1 MFFLG
6 FGISIV
12 YSCFALSA
20 DSCVMNSLSI
30 KHEQKTF
37 ADLLL
42 KGRNMIF
49 MNLVF
54 NQSNSGEFLENK
66 KLERW
71 VWVANDYRYILSY
84 PEDVDVFSFGQ
95 LKAEYDSLE
104 VEINIGNLTDSCK
117 HHFNSYL
124 AQYLSKVVQ
133 KNATT
138 TDISIDISK
147 GYICHSKIGK
157 DTRVE
162 KMYLYLSDISAV
174 KLGFPFWCYENNN
187 TATVI
192 KKSYVNYIVV
202 FIIFFTYCFY
212 PLAIESAFYIED
224 KKMVQGY
231 YYMSESPYGPSV
243 FCTRILFAGNN
254 KYLATLRIILIVS
267 VLTCV
272 VYAIKSTLYNYCNCS
287 LRSSNDNESFQH
299 AENVLTNW
307 GYIVLGVLH
316 FIFINICVLV
326 NSNGILDDFLIL
338 DFTNICNHGMFLKTV
353 KVSEFLSNIDKEKN
367 HDEEQSD
374 QRKNLVSQKIQKIFL
389 VLSYSFWSKLFLIN
403 SCSKN
408 GRCLC
413 VCARIQSMI
422 CFFVNIVLVL
432 GSTFCPVVSTVYIF
446 FVNHF
451 NVVVGKT
458 IDMFCRK
465 IWNKSK
471 KCEKNEKEQIPK
483 NNREQETNRTENMN
497 TGIDDEQVEK
507 VTTEDINIKIDDE
520 QVKPK
525 NKTFKI
531 KKEILNFFL
540 QFCSHSF
547 TIGVLTLNY
556 KFSFN
561 IFFCGMS
568 YVIQYFIFTLLLA
581 VPHFPIQYYIYIIF
595 FTSVI
600 IYISRFVFQFI
611 KLYKNLLE
619 KILEIQEQT
628 SIPIN
633 HFDRIV
639 AKHFPLP
646 NELFYLLVK
655 IMLSCLFFA
664 IIYDTMHNVG
674 YIRFGAQPDLTTVIS
689 LIFLFG
695 PPRLVEALL
704 MTDFTSRVHMKE
716 KEIKDELLKI
726 KAEKNN
732 TGPKSVKTML
742 IPQTILTEEERVC
755 LKTCI
760 GCWRKVS
767 SVETYTSEEDT
778 SRYSSECLCCRKLG
792 MLCCGTSN
800 FAFDDKEN
808 CKCCVM
814 LTTNS
819 KSKKA
824 SEEKNSI
831 SEGKTS
837 KQPTN
842 NCCDYS
848 YTPKCVCCRWLGMFF
863 CGCFN
868 FPFDDEGN
876 CVCCVIL
883 TTNSKS
889 KNKNNSSEERTKLY
903 DMERSYWKIPCLC
916 VKDCLI
922 KDNDE
927 NPEEE
932 MNLFTEL
939 KTDTLYKITV
949 DTVDEI
955 RARTI
960 YKVKAE
966 GLNEDRDTN
975 DGIEEFENGSTSD
988 KSGQDEISSSNEN
1001 DSKQSDGIVSNVSKS
1016 GASTETKNESIEYE
1030 RDDSEHDEGKD
1041 AGNART
1047 LNAVDEKRRN
1057 KDISDGNETGNSK
1070 RALNNSSEKEACAK
1084 SEGNYSKITAIIEH
1098 DGNKPNLDKE
1108 ENDDHPA
1115 FDGKE
1120 SNYKD
1125 NGDRKRKDIKDSEN
1139 KVIENIELENLKET
1153 ENIDKPRA
1161 KET

>member
-6 FGISIV
+6 FSISIV
-12 YSCFALSA
+12 YSCFARSA
-20 DSCVMNSLSI
+20 DSCIMNSLSI
-30 KHEQKTF
+30 KHEQKSF

-84 PEDVDVFSFGQ
+84 PEDVDVFSFGL
-95 LKAEYDSLE
+95 LKAKQDSLE
-104 VEINIGNLTDSCK
+104 VEINMRNLTESCK
-117 HHFNSYL
+117 RHFNSYL

-138 TDISIDISK
+138 TDFSIDNSM

-157 DTRVE
+157 DTQEE
-162 KMYLYLSDISAV
+162 KIYLTLSDISAV

-187 TATVI
+187 KATVI

-224 KKMVQGY
+224 KKMVQGS

-267 VLTCV
+267 VLTFV
-272 VYAIKSTLYNYCNCS
+272 VYAIKSKLYNHCNCS

-299 AENVLTNW
+299 AENVLINNC
-307 GYIVLGVLH
+307 GYIFLGVLQ

-353 KVSEFLSNIDKEKN
+353 KVSEFLSNDDKEKN
-367 HDEEQSD
+367 QDEEQSD

-408 GRCLC
+408 DRCLR
-413 VCARIQSMI
+413 VCARIQSVI
-422 CFFVNIVLVL
+422 SFFVNVVLIL

-458 IDMFCRK
+458 IKFCWEK
-465 IWNKSK
+465 IRNKSK
-471 KCEKNEKEQIPK
+471 KCGKNGKEQIPK
-483 NNREQETNRTENMN
+483 NNREKETNRPEHMN

-507 VTTEDINIKIDDE
+507 VTTEDINIRIDVE
-520 QVKPK
+520 QV
-525 NKTFKI
+525 
-531 KKEILNFFL
+531 LNDQNIESNFIV
-540 QFCSHSF
+540 QFMSHSF
-547 TIGVLTLNY
+547 TSCVLTLSY
-556 KFSFN
+556 MFSFN
-561 IFFCGMS
+561 VFFCGMS

-628 SIPIN
+628 SIPIS

-639 AKHFPLP
+639 AKHFPLS

-716 KEIKDELLKI
+716 KEIKDELVKI

-742 IPQTILTEEERVC
+742 IPQTVLTEEERELSCV
-755 LKTCI
+755 KTCI

-778 SRYSSECLCCRKLG
+778 SRYSSCLCLYCRKLG
-792 MLCCGTSN
+792 CGTCN

-814 LTTNS
+814 LTTKS
-819 KSKKA
+819 KSKK
-824 SEEKNSI
+824 
-831 SEGKTS
+831 
-837 KQPTN
+837 PTN
-842 NCCDYS
+842 SCCDYT
-848 YTPKCVCCRWLGMFF
+848 YTPKCFCCRWLGMFF

-868 FPFDDEGN
+868 FPFNDEGN

-966 GLNEDRDTN
+966 GLNEERDTN

-1047 LNAVDEKRRN
+1047 LNAVDEKRQN